1 MNNWK
6 AQLVEYPV
14 GDLIPYV
21 KNQKKHSDDQINKV
35 AGSIAEFG
43 FTNPI
48 GIDKDKVV
56 VFGHCRL
63 EAAKKLGMAMVPC
76 VVLDHLSESNI
87 KALRIADNKLN
98 ESEWDMDFLKFD
110 LQSLKLEGVDLERLG
125 FEEME
130 LSGILGDINFEPGD
144 ESDQGQL
151 DQKKPV
157 ECPACGEKFV
167 PKG

>member
-1 MNNWK
+1 MKDWK
-6 AQLVEYPV
+6 LKVVDYPV

-43 FTNPI
+43 FTSPI

-63 EAAKKLGMAMVPC
+63 EAAKKLGMTMVPC
-76 VVLDHLSESNI
+76 VVLDHLSGSEI

-98 ESEWDMDFLKFD
+98 ESEWDLDFLKFD
-110 LQSLKLEGVDLERLG
+110 LQTLKLEGMDLERLG
-125 FEEME
+125 FEGME

-144 ESDQGQL
+144 ESDQAQL

-157 ECPACGEKFV
+157 ECPNCGESFV